1 MRKPPAIG
9 ENVRTVPPSA
19 RGAGFSPSP
28 IALLTAALACAVVA
42 SRLAVFHYGGS
53 ILPYYDQ
60 WFVEFEN
67 GFLSVA
73 RGMPPLEVLF
83 LPHNEHRLVTTKLL
97 SFVGFLVNG
106 YWDVRFLVIIAA
118 LVRAGEAAILFRLLL
133 PVGPGRLATWGW
145 WCACLVV
152 FASPLSGY
160 NLLCGLQVSFFL
172 AELSLLA
179 AIALVSR
186 WQGSVRDAVAL
197 VAIQL
202 FGLASFGS
210 ALAIPLATAAVHWAA
225 SRPRRWFWPSWSLS
239 LAVSVGWA
247 TAGAGN
253 AAGEQAVRI
262 RFFLELLAWPLSS
275 AAWGLLLAVVGIVA
289 VVKSKNH
296 SSTLAATAGVLV
308 FAAANAAMLAY
319 GRPPQMLHPRH
330 WDLLALLPLGWLA
343 LGLQLAPKNR
353 TAETRLVLVP
363 VVLTYGVFLAT
374 LVWYTTWPYL
384 KQAHVA
390 HAETEARMRRLL
402 LSDQIYQEAA
412 RLNRP
417 LHRRD
422 HLFFDHPFERYMMH
436 PTIARNYHLAPLPAL
451 AVLSPELIPTR
462 PVAAGTQ
469 LMTWLVKWAGWLAV
483 PAAILASAALARSKK
498 VLTTDASPNGAAT

>member
-1 MRKPPAIG
+1 MRKPAARG
-9 ENVRTVPPSA
+9 ENARTVPPNVRAAVSSL
-19 RGAGFSPSP
+19 SPV
-28 IALLTAALACAVVA
+28 ALLTVALACAVVA

-73 RGMPPLEVLF
+73 RGMPPLEALF

-106 YWDVRFLVIIAA
+106 YWDVRFLVIISA
-118 LVRAGEAAILFRLLL
+118 LVRAAEAALLFRLLL
-133 PVGPGRLATWGW
+133 PVGHGRLATWGW
-145 WCACLVV
+145 WLACLVV

-160 NLLCGLQVSFFL
+160 NLLCGMQVSFFL
-172 AELSLLA
+172 AELGMLA
-179 AIALVSR
+179 AIVLVSR
-186 WQGSVRDAVAL
+186 WQGNVRDAVAL

-210 ALAIPLATAAVHWAA
+210 AIAIPLATAAVHGAA
-225 SRPRRWFWPSWSLS
+225 PRPRRWFWSSWCLSVALS
-239 LAVSVGWA
+239 LAWA
-247 TAGAGN
+247 GAGAGN
-253 AAGEQAVRI
+253 AAGEHAVRI
-262 RFFLELLAWPLSS
+262 GFFLELLAWPLHS
-275 AAWGLLLAVVGIVA
+275 AAWGLLLAVAGIVVLA
-289 VVKSKNH
+289 KTRDRNP
-296 SSTLAATAGVLV
+296 TLAATAGVLV
-308 FAAANAAMLAY
+308 FAAANSALLAY
-319 GRPPQMLHPRH
+319 GRPPEMLHHRH

-353 TAETRLVLVP
+353 VAETRLVLAP

-374 LVWYTTWPYL
+374 LVWSTSWPYI
-384 KQAHVA
+384 KQAHLG
-390 HAETEARMRRLL
+390 HADAEARMRRLL

-417 LHRRD
+417 LQRKD
-422 HLFFDHPFERYMMH
+422 YLFFDHPFERYMVH
-436 PTIARNYHLAPLPAL
+436 PAIARNYHLAPLPAL

-462 PVAAGTQ
+462 PVAAGTRF
-469 LMTWLVKWAGWLAV
+469 MTWLITWGGWLAV
-483 PAAILASAALARSKK
+483 PAALLAGIALVRSTPRETQC
-498 VLTTDASPNGAAT
+498 L